1 MVRRREG
8 ASSQVP
14 KIRKG
19 DIADVG
25 ERGDAT
31 TESWEWGERKRSAGQ
46 NG

>member
-1 MVRRREG
+1 MVKQQEG

-25 ERGDAT
+25 ERGT
-31 TESWEWGERKRSAGQ
+31 PPLNPGSGG
-46 NG
+46 GGM